1 MSWLETGTCY
11 MQTCV
16 FYIQN
21 KLISFSQLQKL
32 HTGISQYEEPN
43 VKYLQWRIS
52 ICETQN
58 QFLKKMIKVPYT
70 SAHYPKSNK
79 DQKRLCA

>member
-1 MSWLETGTCY
+1 

-16 FYIQN
+16 FYIDS
-21 KLISFSQLQKL
+21 LLDWISVSVSYRNSTQVCLNMKSQILN
-32 HTGISQYEEPN
+32 ICNEEFP
-43 VKYLQWRIS
+43 
-52 ICETQN
+52 ICEIQN
-58 QFLKKMIKVPYT
+58 QFLKKMVKVPYT

>member
-1 MSWLETGTCY
+1 MSWLETGTCC

-32 HTGISQYEEPN
+32 HTGMPQYEEPN
-43 VKYLQWRIS
+43 IKYLQWRIS
-52 ICETQN
+52 N
-58 QFLKKMIKVPYT
+58 LWNPKPVFKKD
-70 SAHYPKSNK
+70 
-79 DQKRLCA
+79 DQSTIYFCTLPEKQ